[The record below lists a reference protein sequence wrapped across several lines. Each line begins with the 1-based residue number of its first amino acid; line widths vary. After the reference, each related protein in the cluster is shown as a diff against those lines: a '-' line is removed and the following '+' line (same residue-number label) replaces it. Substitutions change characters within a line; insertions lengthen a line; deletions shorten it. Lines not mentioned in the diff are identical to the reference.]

1 MSAPVQLLRKKNED
15 LQKQIDV
22 ITQET
27 LREII
32 LKAESNESGD
42 TAVLARVEKL
52 ETELE
57 NLLDYLKNWASV
69 GNVNMN
75 DIKEHVCSDS

>member
-22 ITQET
+22 ITNET
-27 LREII
+27 IREII

-42 TAVLARVEKL
+42 TVVLARVEKL

>member
-22 ITQET
+22 ITNET
-27 LREII
+27 IREII
-32 LKAESNESGD
+32 LKAESNESDD